1 MELGHMS
8 GRTLRA
14 VLGWIGVN
22 AAAVAASLLLASPAM
37 AQSPT
42 PFGAC
47 PIEAY
52 QTIQNGGTYSLYTI
66 NVADGSI
73 VNVGSDPDMQGNN
86 GGNTNG
92 INAIGFEET
101 GRFIYGWNN
110 SVRQV
115 VRVGQFGV
123 AEFIGPTPTGMASV
137 NAVVGDVF
145 NQRLYLWNNN
155 GGGTMAI
162 VNLVTNTMESTMAT
176 SGVASM
182 NDWAFSATDGNL
194 YYVRNSDGAV
204 VRVNPATGVGTV
216 VPGITVPTGATFG
229 AQYFDSQG
237 SLYAS
242 RNDGSIFRIRNATG
256 GGTPSVEL
264 LTSAA
269 PPTNQNDGARCP
281 NAPPPVASVSVQKQI
296 TAESGSIAG
305 VAEPNELLTYTFT
318 LTNAGTQDQATPY
331 PFFEVLPANTVLVSA
346 GGGSID
352 CPIGSAGARLCT
364 ITVPGPILAN
374 GGTATATMVVR
385 VDDPIPVGVT
395 QILNLVTDD
404 ANTPPPGCPASNQAC
419 SPRAQLQSGDR
430 SEPLRRGAGATVL
443 GRPDRHQDQHL
454 RLRAERP
461 AVGYRGL
468 GQHAELRH
476 RGHQQRA
483 RCRQWRGGARSSA
496 HGADLYRCHL
506 QQRHRR
512 RDLRD
517 HAGTDRG
524 QPAIRRGRGAGHL
537 ALRWQRAVDA
547 DLHRRLIEQACNK
560 KPGLRAGLSLPCGV
574 APLISVRSAG

>member
-1 MELGHMS
+1 MELWHMS

-14 VLGWIGVN
+14 ALGWIGVN
-22 AAAVAASLLLASPAM
+22 AVAAVASLFLASPAM

-52 QTIQNGGTYSLYTI
+52 QTIQNAGTYSLYTI

-92 INAIGFEET
+92 INAIGFDET

-123 AEFIGPTPTGMASV
+123 AEFIGPTPPGMASV

-145 NQRLYLWNNN
+145 NQRLYLWNNS

-162 VNLVTNTMESTMAT
+162 VNLVTNTLETTLAT

-182 NDWAFSATDGNL
+182 NDWAFSITDGNL
-194 YYVRNSDGAV
+194 YYVRNSDGAI

-281 NAPPPVASVSVQKQI
+281 NAPPPVASVSLQKQI

-318 LTNAGTQDQATPY
+318 LTNAGTQDQTAPY
-331 PFFEVLPANTVLVSA
+331 PFFEVLPANTVLVSV

-364 ITVPGPILAN
+364 ITVPGPIVAN

-419 SPRAQLQSGDR
+419 TPAPTCNPATDPDHCVVVPVQQFSADLTVTKTNTFASGPNDLPSDTVVVGSTQSYVIVVSNNGPDAANGAVVRDPPPTGLTCTAVTCSNATGGATCATTPALTVANLQS
-430 SEPLRRGAGATVL
+430 AG
-443 GRPDRHQDQHL
+443 
-454 RLRAERP
+454 
-461 AVGYRGL
+461 
-468 GQHAELRH
+468 
-476 RGHQQRA
+476 
-483 RCRQWRGGARSSA
+483 
-496 HGADLYRCHL
+496 
-506 QQRHRR
+506 
-512 RDLRD
+512 
-517 HAGTDRG
+517 
-524 QPAIRRGRGAGHL
+524 
-537 ALRWQRAVDA
+537 
-547 DLHRRLIEQACNK
+547 
-560 KPGLRAGLSLPCGV
+560 GV
-574 APLISVRSAG
+574 ALDTLPSGGSVRLTLTCTVD